1 MGDKMYYNHHHL
13 LRIVCILMTVSL
25 IICVST
31 GLAEEPVVIKLATLA
46 PSGSPW
52 HENLKEIRAKWKEAS
67 KGQVELRIYPG
78 GTAGDEGAMVRK
90 MRIGQ
95 LQGAM
100 ITNSGLANISPAIN
114 ALIVPLLADSYEK
127 LDRVRQQIG
136 VELIRH
142 YDEKGFIILNWG
154 DAGWVRFFVTEK
166 DPSIDK
172 VKKAKMFVWA
182 GDDRIVELWK
192 NVGFNAIP
200 LAATDMLPALQT
212 GMVNAYP
219 TTAIMSLASQ
229 WFAFTPYM
237 IDLPWAPLVGA
248 TVVSKRT
255 WNQIPETIRP
265 QLLTIAAE
273 SGFKLQSE
281 VRQLE
286 NKAIEEMKKRGLTI
300 LTLKGKKREEWHR
313 TIKSVW
319 PKMRGEIV
327 PEKWFDAA
335 VGALDP
341 NGDTQVSKID

>member
-1 MGDKMYYNHHHL
+1 MIRENFDNGIIIRAMVIIILLLFQGVNH
-13 LRIVCILMTVSL
+13 
-25 IICVST
+25 
-31 GLAEEPVVIKLATLA
+31 AQEPIVIKLATLA

-52 HENLKEIRAKWKEAS
+52 HENLKEMRAKWGEAS
-67 KGQVELRIYPG
+67 NGQVELRIYPG

-114 ALIVPLLADSYEK
+114 ALIVPLMADTYEK

-136 VELIRH
+136 TELVQH
-142 YDEKGFIILNWG
+142 YEEKGFVILNWG
-154 DAGWVRFFVTEK
+154 DAGWVRFFVSDK
-166 DPSIDK
+166 NPSVDN
-172 VKKAKMFVWA
+172 VRKAKMFVWA

-192 NVGFNAIP
+192 NTGFNAVP
-200 LAATDMLPALQT
+200 LSATDMLPALQT

-248 TVVSKRT
+248 TVVSKRI
-255 WNQIPETIRP
+255 WNKIPETLKP
-265 QLLTIAAE
+265 KLLTIAEE
-273 SGFKLQSE
+273 SGLKLQTE

-286 NKAIEEMKKRGLTI
+286 DKAISEMQKRGLTV
-300 LTLKGKKREEWHR
+300 LTVKGKKLEDWHEA
-313 TIKSVW
+313 IKSVW

-327 PEKWFDAA
+327 PEKWLDAA
-335 VGALDP
+335 LRAIGS
-341 NGDTQVSKID
+341 NIHSQVD

>member
-1 MGDKMYYNHHHL
+1 MLHSNYYSTIIIFL
-13 LRIVCILMTVSL
+13 LVTIITVS
-25 IICVST
+25 IGMASDKVI
-31 GLAEEPVVIKLATLA
+31 IKLATLA
-46 PSGSPW
+46 PTGSPW
-52 HENLKEIRAKWKEAS
+52 HENLKEMGAKWREVS
-67 KGQVELRIYPG
+67 NGQIELRIYPG

-114 ALIVPLLADSYEK
+114 ALIIPLLADTYEK
-127 LDRVRQQIG
+127 LDRVREQIG
-136 VELIRH
+136 TELVQH
-142 YDEKGFIILNWG
+142 YDEKGFVILNWG
-154 DAGWVRFFVTEK
+154 DAGWVRFFVSDK
-166 DPSIDK
+166 DPSVDN
-172 VKKAKMFVWA
+172 VRKAKMFVWA
-182 GDDRIVELWK
+182 GDDKIVELWK
-192 NVGFNAIP
+192 NTGFNAVP
-200 LAATDMLPALQT
+200 LSATDMLPALQT

-248 TVVSKRT
+248 TVVSKRI
-255 WNQIPETIRP
+255 WNQIPETIKP
-265 QLLTIAAE
+265 KLLTIAVE
-273 SGFKLQSE
+273 SGLKLQTE

-286 NKAIEEMKKRGLTI
+286 DIAIAEMKKRGLTV
-300 LTLKGKKREEWHR
+300 LTVKGKKRDEWHD

-341 NGDTQVSKID
+341 NGDTQALKID